1 MQFSDDVWDAF
12 GAASAEVMDENM
24 GDELFADI
32 RNSFET
38 SLQSSAEWLSKS
50 DAFYVEPA

>member
-1 MQFSDDVWDAF
+1 MDDT
-12 GAASAEVMDENM
+12 
-24 GDELFADI
+24 LFADI

-50 DAFYVEPA
+50 DAYYVNQRQRVLGQG